1 MWLADLLRR
10 FVLFYLK
17 FIFAMSALVLFL
29 GYLQAAWHSVHLPVP
44 NALALPVFFAA
55 LSVSAYLVRE
65 HRKGKD
71 RLAAAVSTRGAE
83 RTPVLPHAG
92 GEPC

>member
-29 GYLQAAWHSVHLPVP
+29 GYLQRRGTQSIFRYPTLLPCRCFS
-44 NALALPVFFAA
+44 L
-55 LSVSAYLVRE
+55 R
-65 HRKGKD
+65 
-71 RLAAAVSTRGAE
+71 
-83 RTPVLPHAG
+83 
-92 GEPC
+92 